1 MVLIPPGAVGLKF
14 WRPADLPSFY
24 TGNLAVAETA
34 DVAALTGDYIV
45 LAALATTE
53 APDIAALTGNTIVSG
68 TLATTEAVDVAALA
82 GTISDQGALV
92 ATEAADVAA
101 FAGSVTGAAN
111 FLAAI
116 EASDVAAF
124 NASFTVPI
132 TGVATTVCPPVGPFK
147 SSAGNFYFFQRDAA
161 TATTLQAYKAT
172 VPDASWASVKTLT
185 GFTTAILFVSAFQVG
200 DVIHL
205 LVMDGTNP
213 TLVGQKYRTFNM
225 ATDAFVTSETISAAA
240 NVQGGIT
247 TGYGGSLAVRS
258 TGEVVALFNGVQLK
272 VSGNQRA
279 RVYFSRRTAPG
290 VWSSAIEVDA
300 AGAFD
305 YCRPSAVPGLSDAV
319 HFLFTDAVNAGKQR
333 TLSAANV
340 LQTVSSIA
348 MGALAHQPPY
358 ALSYL
363 TGGVQKVVAA
373 EEAGN
378 TSADAW
384 HFDSGNTPTVA
395 RTVVAA
401 AQVPPVRVYNDNTDV
416 YLVYRDVAADLQLV
430 KSTDN
435 GATWGSPTNIFTG
448 TVANFDYALSVGNTY
463 ARGGNIVLPYLV
475 LDGGVL
481 KYNERQLRV
490 VSNTGTLV
498 VTEAADVA
506 AFAGNA
512 GSSGVLAATEKFDVA
527 AFAGTGIVTGI
538 LAASETADVAS
549 IAGNFGATGFLA
561 TFEAP
566 DIAAISG
573 ALGISGTLAATEAF
587 DVASISGPA
596 TVAGTLTA
604 FEFPD
609 QARFN
614 GVAFIEMV
622 LAANEAPDLV
632 SIIGG
637 AGASGVLAATET
649 PDAASFS
656 GAGVV
661 QGTLAAIEGQ
671 DIAALVGGS
680 GVSGVLVTSEAADV
694 AALVGDFK
702 IATGILAATEA
713 PDVAAFVGV
722 VINNTSGILVA
733 IERPDNCVIL
743 ADYQRPP
750 GAPLTDESNFDYDW
764 FKREPIRR
772 RRQG

>member
-14 WRPADLPSFY
+14 WAPGPLPSLY
-24 TGNLAVAETA
+24 NGDLAVAETA
-34 DVAALTGDYIV
+34 DVAAFTGDYIV
-45 LAALATTE
+45 LVVLAATE
-53 APDIAALTGNTIVSG
+53 APDIAVFAGSYGVTG
-68 TLATTEAVDVAALA
+68 TLATTEAPDVAALA
-82 GTISDQGALV
+82 GTISDQGTLV
-92 ATEAADVAA
+92 ATETADAAA

-111 FLAAI
+111 ILAAI
-116 EASDVAAF
+116 ETSDVAAF

-132 TGVATTVCPPVGPFK
+132 VGVATTICPPAGPFK
-147 SSAGNFYFFQRDAA
+147 SSAGNFYFFQRDGT

-185 GFTTAILFVSAFQVG
+185 GFTTAILSVSAYQVG

-205 LVMDGTNP
+205 LVMDGTSP
-213 TLVGQKYRTFNM
+213 TLVGHKYRTFNM
-225 ATDAFVTSETISAAA
+225 ASDAFVTSETAYAAA
-240 NVQGGIT
+240 NIQGGIT
-247 TGYGGSLAVRS
+247 SGYTSSLVVRS
-258 TGEVVALFNGVQLK
+258 TGEVVAFFNGAQLK
-272 VSGNQRA
+272 VGGNQRA
-279 RVYFSRRTAPG
+279 RVYYSRRTAPG

-305 YCRPSAVPGLSDAV
+305 YARPVIVLGLSDAV
-319 HFLFTDAVNAGKQR
+319 HLLFTDAVNAGKQR
-333 TLSAANV
+333 TLSAANA

-348 MGALAHQPPY
+348 LGALPHQPPY

-363 TGGVQKVVAA
+363 SAGVQKVVAA

-384 HFDSGNTPTVA
+384 HFDSGNTPAVV
-395 RTVVAA
+395 RTVVAT
-401 AQVPPVRVYNDNTDV
+401 AQVPPVRVYNDGTDV
-416 YLVYRDVAADLQLV
+416 YLVYRDASADLQLK

-448 TVANFDYALSVGNTY
+448 TVANFDYGLSIGNTY

-475 LDGGVL
+475 VDGGAL
-481 KYNERQLRV
+481 KYGQWQLRV

-498 VTEAADVA
+498 VTETPDTA

-527 AFAGTGIVTGI
+527 AFTGSGIISGT
-538 LAASETADVAS
+538 LAATETADVAS
-549 IAGNFGATGFLA
+549 IAGNFGVVGFLA
-561 TFEAP
+561 ASEAP
-566 DIAAISG
+566 DVAAING
-573 ALGISGTLAATEAF
+573 ALGISGVLAATEAF

-596 TVAGTLTA
+596 TVSGTLTA

-609 QARFN
+609 QARFS
-614 GVAFIEMV
+614 GAAFIEMV
-622 LAANEAPDLV
+622 LVASEAPDHV

-637 AGASGVLAATET
+637 AGTSGVLAATET
-649 PDAASFS
+649 QDVATLS
-656 GAGVV
+656 GAGVI
-661 QGTLAAIEGQ
+661 QGVLAAVETA
-671 DIAALVGGS
+671 DTAALAGGA
-680 GVSGVLVTSEAADV
+680 GVSGVLVASEASD
-694 AALVGDFK
+694 AAVLVGDFK

-722 VINNTSGILVA
+722 IVNNASGILVA

-743 ADYQRPP
+743 ANYQRPP
-750 GAPLTDESNFDYDW
+750 GAPLTDETDYDYDW
-764 FKREPIRR
+764 FQREPIRR